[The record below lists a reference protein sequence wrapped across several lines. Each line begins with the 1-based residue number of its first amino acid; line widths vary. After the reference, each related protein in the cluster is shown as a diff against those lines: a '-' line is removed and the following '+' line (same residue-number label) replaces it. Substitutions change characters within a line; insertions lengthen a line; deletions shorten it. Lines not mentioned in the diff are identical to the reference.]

1 MIQWN
6 GWPAIVAEQA
16 LVAVALLVIF
26 EASRRLL
33 RDGISRLPLLMLVVG
48 LAVPVGDAWLNMD
61 LIKQV
66 RDIQARKM
74 LAVATKGREPAGGW
88 EKAASSPEARTLA
101 STESALVAYKFD
113 GELIDIVDAA
123 GTRMPYRPTT
133 NEMREREAFVRNEK
147 GAESA
152 ALAALDHGIRL
163 LVEAA
168 LFMLA
173 GFALGWRARRRA

>member
-16 LVAVALLVIF
+16 LVAIALLVIF

-33 RDGISRLPLLMLVVG
+33 RDGISRVPLLMLVVG
-48 LAVPVGDAWLNMD
+48 LAVPVGDAWLNRD

-74 LAVATKGREPAGGW
+74 LAVALKGREPAGGW
-88 EKAASSPEARTLA
+88 EKAASSPEARTAA
-101 STESALVAYKFD
+101 STEAARIAYLFQ
-113 GELIDIVDAA
+113 GMRAEVIDASGVRVPFVPAA
-123 GTRMPYRPTT
+123 DEARA
-133 NEMREREAFVRNEK
+133 REQFVRDEK
-147 GAESA
+147 GAESS
-152 ALAALDHGIRL
+152 ALASWDRGMRL

-168 LFMLA
+168 AFMLA
-173 GFALGWRARRRA
+173 GFAVGWRQRGQA

>member
-16 LVAVALLVIF
+16 LVAVALLVVF
-26 EASRRLL
+26 DACRRLA
-33 RDGISRLPLLMLVVG
+33 RDRIARVPLLMLVIG

-61 LIKQV
+61 LVKQV

-74 LAVATKGREPAGGW
+74 LVVAVKGREPAGGW
-88 EKAASSPEARTLA
+88 EKAASSPEGRTLA
-101 STESALVAYKFD
+101 STEAAVVAYKFA
-113 GELIDIVDAA
+113 GELNEIVDAA

-133 NEMREREAFVRNEK
+133 DEMRERESLVRNEK

-152 ALAALDHGIRL
+152 ALAALDHGIGL
-163 LVEAA
+163 LVQGAM
-168 LFMLA
+168 FMLA
-173 GFALGWRARRRA
+173 GFALGWHARRRA

>member
-16 LVAVALLVIF
+16 LLAIALLVVF
-26 EASRRLL
+26 DGCRRLA
-33 RDGISRLPLLMLVVG
+33 RDGIARLPLLMLVIG

-74 LAVATKGREPAGGW
+74 LALAVHGREPAGGW

-101 STESALVAYKFD
+101 STQAAVVAYKFE
-113 GELIDIVDAA
+113 GEFIDIVDAA
-123 GTRMPYRPTT
+123 GTRMPYRPSTD
-133 NEMREREAFVRNEK
+133 EMREREGLVRNEK

-152 ALAALDHGIRL
+152 AVAALDRGIRL

-168 LFMLA
+168 VFMLA